1 MSHACVRVAVRTT
14 VNTWLC
20 VCRGGVPTL
29 SEVAPEAC
37 LLHPEYSFQISS
49 SHLPVLFFSSVTGF
63 FFFFP
68 SFLLLSGRA
77 GLDFNESV
85 ADKKT

>member
-1 MSHACVRVAVRTT
+1 MRVAVRTT

-49 SHLPVLFFSSVTGF
+49 SHLPVLFFF
-63 FFFFP
+63 KCDWLFFFP

-77 GLDFNESV
+77 GLYFNESV